1 MAFRSVKHPINLLNM
16 DVSGDNVSTFWV
28 PSVNPSMRAG
38 NLAQPAVHL
47 YCGEIRGPRRTR
59 CYFMFGSCLVHLW
72 LCLVHVWSMF
82 GLCFVYVLSC
92 LVMLGRGLVMSGQ
105 GAEFDFAVPFD
116 FLRGNGF
123 GPFMQRSTY
132 KYQKH

>member
-1 MAFRSVKHPINLLNM
+1 
-16 DVSGDNVSTFWV
+16 
-28 PSVNPSMRAG
+28 
-38 NLAQPAVHL
+38 
-47 YCGEIRGPRRTR
+47 
-59 CYFMFGSCLVHLW
+59 MFGSCLVHLW

-116 FLRGNGF
+116 FLRGKWVRAIYAKIHLQVSETLGSPAQVDTAPRLGQTSGNVCKTAVCGF
-123 GPFMQRSTY
+123 RKRSS
-132 KYQKH
+132 KYLIKPAGFR